1 MKNKKILIA
10 VLALVVVIGAM
21 TALWLGSRE
30 EAVAGGKAITVMVVH
45 SDGTEKTLSYSTDA
59 EYLGEVILSQGLVEG
74 EEGPYGLEIHSVD
87 GEKASWEENQSY
99 WALFVG
105 EDYATTGADG
115 VVLTDGGVYKL
126 VYTLG

>member
-30 EAVAGGKAITVMVVH
+30 EAVAGGKAITVMVVL
-45 SDGTEKTLSYSTDA
+45 SDGTEKPLSYSSDA